1 MELIGHMKNN
11 RMKTCSKFLLAIAI
25 GVLLTGCEA
34 EKKPVEQTS
43 TEAETSLPPITT
55 PAFNADSS
63 YKYVEEQVNFGP
75 RVPNTKAHRDCGE
88 FLARFFMKNG
98 GWVTRQEFTAK
109 AFDGTELKLKNLVI
123 SYNHKATKRILLA
136 AHWDTR
142 PFADQDETDQNKPI
156 DGANDGG
163 SGVAVL
169 MELARAINAA
179 EKKPDVGFDIILFDG
194 EDYGQPMSY
203 PGPYQE
209 DSWCLGSQ
217 HWAKHKHKTD
227 YTAFYGILLD
237 MVGAKDATY
246 AKEGVSVAFAPTI
259 VDKVWSTAGRLGY
272 GNQFVSVKSS
282 GITDDHT
289 YINKL
294 AMIPMI
300 DIIEYDSQ
308 GSYFGSYWHT
318 HDDNINVIDKKSL
331 KAVGQTLIE
340 VLYREKL

>member
-11 RMKTCSKFLLAIAI
+11 INSISIQVLLALSI
-25 GVLLTGCEA
+25 GLLLVSCEPDKKVEEKVVAEVL
-34 EKKPVEQTS
+34 PNIV
-43 TEAETSLPPITT
+43 T

-63 YKYVEEQVNFGP
+63 YKYVQDQVAFGP
-75 RVPNTKAHRDCGE
+75 RVPNSKAHKECGE

-98 GWVTRQEFTAK
+98 GWLTRQEFTAK
-109 AFDGTELKLKNLVI
+109 AFDGTELQLKNIVA
-123 SYNHKATKRILLA
+123 SYNTKATKRILLA

-142 PFADQDETDQNKPI
+142 PFADQDKANPKQPS

-163 SGVAVL
+163 SGVGVL

-194 EDYGQPMSY
+194 EDYGQPMFY

-217 HWAKHKHKTD
+217 HWAKQKHKAD
-227 YTAFYGILLD
+227 YKAYYGVLLD
-237 MVGAKDATY
+237 MVGAKNATF
-246 AKEGVSVAFAPTI
+246 AKEGVSVAYAPSV
-259 VDKVWSTAGRLGY
+259 VDNVWATAARLGY
-272 GNQFVSVKSS
+272 GNQFIPVKSDP
-282 GITDDHT
+282 ITDDHT
-289 YINKL
+289 YINKI

-300 DIIEYDSQ
+300 DIIEYEMSD
-308 GSYFGSYWHT
+308 GNYFGSYWHT
-318 HDDNINVIDKKSL
+318 HDDNINVIDKNSL

-340 VLYREKL
+340 LLYREKL

>member
-11 RMKTCSKFLLAIAI
+11 MNSISIKILLSLSIGIFLLS
-25 GVLLTGCEA
+25 CEPN
-34 EKKPVEQTS
+34 KKPVEKTVV
-43 TEAETSLPPITT
+43 ESLPNIVT
-55 PAFNADSS
+55 PAFSGDSS
-63 YKYVEEQVNFGP
+63 YKYVQDQVAFGP
-75 RVPNTKAHRDCGE
+75 RVPNTKAHKECGD
-88 FLARFFMKNG
+88 FLGKFFMKNG
-98 GWVTRQEFTAK
+98 GFLTRQEFTAK
-109 AFDGTELKLKNLVI
+109 AFDGTELKLKNLII
-123 SYNHKATKRILLA
+123 SYNHKAAKRILLA

-142 PFADQDETDQNKPI
+142 PFADQDKANPKEPS

-194 EDYGQPMSY
+194 EDYGQPMFY

-217 HWAKHKHKTD
+217 HWANHKHNVN
-227 YTAFYGILLD
+227 YRAYYGVLLD
-237 MVGAKDATY
+237 MVGAKNATF
-246 AKEGVSVAFAPTI
+246 AREGVSMSYAPSI
-259 VDKVWSTAGRLGY
+259 VNNVWATAERLGY
-272 GNQFVSVKSS
+272 GNHFIRVDSDP
-282 GITDDHT
+282 ITDDHA

-300 DIIEYDSQ
+300 DIIEYEMSD
-308 GSYFGSYWHT
+308 GNYFGSYWHT
-318 HDDNINVIDKKSL
+318 HDDNINVIDKNTL

-340 VLYREKL
+340 LLYREKL

>member
-1 MELIGHMKNN
+1 
-11 RMKTCSKFLLAIAI
+11 
-25 GVLLTGCEA
+25 
-34 EKKPVEQTS
+34 
-43 TEAETSLPPITT
+43 
-55 PAFNADSS
+55 
-63 YKYVEEQVNFGP
+63 
-75 RVPNTKAHRDCGE
+75 
-88 FLARFFMKNG
+88 MKNG
-98 GWVTRQEFTAK
+98 GWITRQEFTAK
-109 AFDGTELKLKNLVI
+109 SFDGKELKLKNLII

-142 PFADQDETDQNKPI
+142 PFADQDETNPDKPI

-217 HWAKHKHKTD
+217 YWAKNKHKTD

-300 DIIEYDSQ
+300 DIIEYNTQ
-308 GSYFGSYWHT
+308 GDYFGSYWHT